1 MNEQTLYITVNEVQ
15 KQYLP
20 MGKKKLR
27 KILTTELKN
36 TIRNGN
42 RILVNRQE
50 LLNYLCKAD
59 NKTEHSTEI

>member
-1 MNEQTLYITVNEVQ
+1 MNEKTLFLTVSEVQ

-20 MGKKKLR
+20 MGKKKIR

-42 RILVNRQE
+42 RILADREE
-50 LLNYLCKAD
+50 LLAYLKQ
-59 NKTEHSTEI
+59 EHSKE

>member
-50 LLNYLCKAD
+50 LLYYLCKAD